1 MLYKSLRQI
10 KISLHFNVFF
20 FQTSNQ
26 SDWIPPEIQSP
37 ISQSNADVNA
47 RGGIIAEK
55 AARDANRTLAK
66 KAKEANP
73 MFRQIPE
80 SLTRK

>member
-1 MLYKSLRQI
+1 MLYQSLRQI

-37 ISQSNADVNA
+37 IGQSNADVNT
-47 RGGIIAEK
+47 RGGINSHTKEK
-55 AARDANRTLAK
+55 
-66 KAKEANP
+66 
-73 MFRQIPE
+73 
-80 SLTRK
+80 LTVKVTSKSVQK